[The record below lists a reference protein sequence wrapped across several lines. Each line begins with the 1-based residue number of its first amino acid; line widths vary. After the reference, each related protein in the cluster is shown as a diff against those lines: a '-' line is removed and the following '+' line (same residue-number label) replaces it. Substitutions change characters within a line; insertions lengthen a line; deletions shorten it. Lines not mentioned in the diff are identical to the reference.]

1 MADLFAQLKQK
12 YQPVLSLG
20 EQLGVK
26 DSGFKE
32 EGGKIKMWGLANYQY
47 DKNRIW
53 DKIKTIPGWETE
65 VAADIKVAH
74 EDIYGVYTVESGDTL
89 SKLAKVF
96 LGNPN
101 AYMEIFN
108 LNKDQLSD
116 PFRSSSDSLLLRD
129 LQPLADADLV
139 GVGQRLKIPKQKGV

>member
-1 MADLFAQLKQK
+1 MEGGCMELKEK

-26 DSGFKE
+26 DRGFKE

-53 DKIKTIPGWETE
+53 DKIKTIPGWENE
-65 VAADIKVAH
+65 VAADIKVAN

-108 LNKDQLSD
+108 LNKDQLTD
-116 PFRSSSDSLLLRD
+116 PNKI
-129 LQPLADADLV
+129 